1 MGINPI
7 KFIKTVCDVLHI
19 SVVVLICDVERK
31 SVKPSVKPIEK
42 GENSMSDAIAMVGG
56 YAFFFGVYV
65 PVMVAY
71 VSGGFKKAYNEMF
84 NPVYPGAPNHVKYG
98 EADDY

>member
-7 KFIKTVCDVLHI
+7 KFIKTVRDVLHI
-19 SVVVLICDVERK
+19 SVVVLICDVEGK
-31 SVKPSVKPIEK
+31 SVKPTEK
-42 GENSMSDAIAMVGG
+42 GENSMSDAVAMVGG

-71 VSGGFKKAYNEMF
+71 VSGGFKKAYDEMF
-84 NPVYPGAPNHVKYG
+84 NPVYPGAPNVVKYG